1 MKKNYILAI
10 GFCCFGIATWG
21 QIRVYTSPQAGFE
34 ERIHQA
40 VYDLRIIDS
49 HEHLMNE
56 KQSAT
61 LQGDIGCLFNN
72 YQCSDLASSGSGRT
86 GEELEHQM
94 RNPDLSPDEKWEMIR
109 DHWDDV
115 KATGYGRMISIAARD
130 IFGITELN
138 ENTYKELSDRIAKLR
153 ERKDYYEYILKTKAK
168 IDLSILVGYNDD
180 PAKQDDRYF
189 KSLYWSDGIYLLE
202 SYRQIASVCK
212 NAGQPAAGTLSEYEQ
227 IIDTIIH
234 NQLFVKG
241 AIGLKVMMAYKRTL
255 QCDVVP
261 REKAIAIFEKLQ
273 SNEQDKLSFEEVKP
287 LQDYLLFYVFSK
299 CDKYRLPVQIHT
311 GLQTFNGNYITNS
324 NPTGLTE
331 AFFKFPHIRF
341 ALLHAAYPYGGELAT
356 LAKNFPNVYIDLAW
370 SASISP
376 SYTQRYIQEF
386 IETVPVNK
394 IVAFGGDC
402 HTPEGVY
409 AASVMARETVEN
421 ALILMVRSGY
431 ISEKEAMVI
440 IEKLLRTNAIQIY
453 GLEKFLKQ

>member
-1 MKKNYILAI
+1 MRRKIILFI
-10 GFCCFGIATWG
+10 GCFCYGMAVWG
-21 QIRVYTSPQAGFE
+21 QVRVYSSPEPGFE
-34 ERIHQA
+34 ERIHRA

-56 KQSAT
+56 KQSAA
-61 LQGDIGCLFNN
+61 LKGDIGCLFNN
-72 YQCSDLASSGSGRT
+72 YQCSDLASSGSGKT
-86 GEELEHQM
+86 GEELERQM
-94 RNPDLSPDEKWEMIR
+94 RNPDLSPDEKWNLIK

-130 IFGITELN
+130 LFGIPDLN
-138 ENTYKELSDRIAKLR
+138 ENTYNELSNRIAKLR

-180 PAKQDDRYF
+180 PAKQDNRYF
-189 KSLYWSDGIYLLE
+189 KSLYWSDGIYLVD
-202 SYRQIASVCK
+202 SYRQISSMSK
-212 NAGQPAAGTLSEYEQ
+212 NAGQPAASTLSEYEQ

-234 NQLFVKG
+234 NQLFIKG
-241 AIGLKVMMAYKRTL
+241 AIGLKVMIAYKRTL

-261 REKAIAIFEKLQ
+261 REKAQEVFEKLHR
-273 SNEQDKLSFEEVKP
+273 NEQGKLPFNVVKP

-299 CDKYRLPVQIHT
+299 CNQYELPVQVHT

-331 AFFKFPHIRF
+331 AFFKFPKVRF
-341 ALLHAAYPYGGELAT
+341 ALLHAAYPYGGELAA
-356 LAKNFPNVYIDLAW
+356 LAKNFPNVFIDLAW

-376 SYTQRYIQEF
+376 SYTVRYIQEF

-402 HTPEGVY
+402 HTPEGVF
-409 AASVMARETVEN
+409 AASAMARETVEN
-421 ALILMVRSGY
+421 ALIPMVRNGY
-431 ISEKEAMVI
+431 INEKEAMGMI
-440 IEKLLRTNAIQIY
+440 GKLLRTNAIEIY
-453 GLEKFLKQ
+453 GLQKFLNQ

>member
-1 MKKNYILAI
+1 MRKKSFLFI
-10 GFCCFGIATWG
+10 GFCCFTIIGWG
-21 QIRVYTSPQAGFE
+21 QVRLHPSPEPNFE
-34 ERIHQA
+34 ERIHQV
-40 VYDLRIIDS
+40 VYSLRIIDS
-49 HEHLMNE
+49 HEHLMSE
-56 KQSAT
+56 KESAA
-61 LQGDIGCLFNN
+61 LNGDIGCLFNN
-72 YQCSDLASSGSGRT
+72 YQLSDLASSGSEFTWKEMER
-86 GEELEHQM
+86 QM
-94 RNPDLSPDEKWEMIR
+94 RDTQLSPDEKWDMIK
-109 DHWDDV
+109 DHWDDI
-115 KATGYGRMISIAARD
+115 KTTGYGRMVQIAARD
-130 IFGITELN
+130 LFGISELN
-138 ENTYKELSDRIAKLR
+138 NNTYRELSVRIAKLR

-180 PAKQDDRYF
+180 SAKQDNRYF

-212 NAGQPAAGTLSEYEQ
+212 NVGEPAAGTLSEYEQ

-255 QCDVVP
+255 KCDVVP
-261 REKAIAIFEKLQ
+261 REEAIAIFEKLQ

-299 CDKYRLPVQIHT
+299 CDQYELPVQVHT

-331 AFFKFPHIRF
+331 AFLKFPRVRF
-341 ALLHAAYPYGGELAT
+341 ALLHAAYPYGGELAA
-356 LAKNFPNVYIDLAW
+356 LAKNFPNVFIDLAW

-386 IETVPVNK
+386 IETVPINK

-421 ALILMVRSGY
+421 ALILMVRNGY

-440 IEKLLRTNAIQIY
+440 IEKLLRTNAIEIY
-453 GLEKFLKQ
+453 GLEKFLK

>member
-1 MKKNYILAI
+1 MKKIIILLA
-10 GFCCFGIATWG
+10 GYCCYGLAASG
-21 QIRVYTSPQAGFE
+21 QVKIYPSPEAGFE
-34 ERIHQA
+34 GRIHQA

-49 HEHLMNE
+49 HEHLMSE

-61 LQGDIGCLFNN
+61 LSGDIGCLFNN
-72 YQCSDLASSGSGRT
+72 YQCSDLISSGSEST
-86 GEELEHQM
+86 GKELEDCM
-94 RNPDLSPDEKWEMIR
+94 RNPALSPDVKWDMIK
-109 DHWDDV
+109 DHWDHV
-115 KATGYGRMISIAARD
+115 KVTGYGRMVSIAARD
-130 IFGITELN
+130 LFGITELN
-138 ENTYKELSDRIAKLR
+138 ENTYKELSMRIAKLR
-153 ERKDYYEYILKTKAK
+153 ERKDYYEYVLKTKAK

-180 PAKQDDRYF
+180 PAKQDALYF
-189 KSLYWSDGIYLLE
+189 KSLYWSDEIYLLN
-202 SYRQIASVCK
+202 SYRQIASLCK
-212 NAGQPAAGTLSEYEQ
+212 NAGQLPVETLSGYEQ

-234 NQLFVKG
+234 RQLFVKG

-255 QCDVVP
+255 QCDAVP
-261 REKAIAIFEKLQ
+261 REKAMEIFEKLQ
-273 SNEQDKLSFEEVKP
+273 GNKRDELAFDEVKP

-299 CDKYRLPVQIHT
+299 CNQYKLPVQIHT

-331 AFFKFPHIRF
+331 AFFKFPEVRF
-341 ALLHAAYPYGGELAT
+341 ALLHAAYPYGGELAA
-356 LAKNFPNVYIDLAW
+356 LAKNFPNVFIDLAW

-386 IETVPVNK
+386 LETVPNNK

-421 ALILMVRSGY
+421 TLIVMVRSGY

-440 IEKLLRTNAIQIY
+440 IEKLLRTNAIEIY
-453 GLEKFLKQ
+453 GLKNFLNQ